1 MLNLENIRFK
11 PPTNGSYT
19 VVPLQGSDF
28 LNSTTSFIFG
38 KFGYLPHDNE
48 NDKEH
53 ENEEKTIGKRKQD
66 KEKEK
71 GKSIVENN
79 SESPTQT
86 KGAISRNR
94 SDAQLKR
101 STLYFY
107 YALLLLDET
116 TKITLYQWKKSSE
129 RITDPLREIICES
142 IYCNHT
148 KVFSADDNYEV
159 IYDETNDFQT
169 VNIDEQTGYPVVV
182 KEEHEKYSLPQS
194 CRIQQHIIFHFVNK
208 LLQAKNM
215 TFQHIIKKNPV
226 KLVSSIKLKNYIDS
240 DENGNIISKTYG
252 YEELLNCIFSFFN
265 YFLDSS
271 TGITKQLI
279 VGNSSCQP
287 DEISKNK
294 DCIFIGRNIFLEMIY
309 QLRTTD
315 LPMETIFVTFL
326 EKQFNIQQT
335 IEINL
340 PIQIENEIQ
349 KNQIE
354 LTNGFLQMNVDG
366 F

>member
-19 VVPLQGSDF
+19 IIPLQGSDF

-48 NDKEH
+48 NDKEQQ
-53 ENEEKTIGKRKQD
+53 NDEKTERKQD
-66 KEKEK
+66 KVKVK
-71 GKSIVENN
+71 VKSIVENN
-79 SESPTQT
+79 SESPKPTN
-86 KGAISRNR
+86 GAISRKR

-169 VNIDEQTGYPVVV
+169 VNIDEQTGCPVIA
-182 KEEHEKYSLPQS
+182 KEEHEKYSLSQS
-194 CRIQQHIIFHFVNK
+194 CRIQQHIIFHIINK

-226 KLVSSIKLKNYIDS
+226 KLVASIKFEQYIDS
-240 DENGNIISKTYG
+240 DENGNIITKTSD
-252 YEELLNCIFSFFN
+252 YEELVDCIFSFFN

-309 QLRTTD
+309 QLKTTD
-315 LPMETIFVTFL
+315 LPMETIFSTFL
-326 EKQFNIQQT
+326 DKQINYQQMMEKEND
-335 IEINL
+335 IEY
-340 PIQIENEIQ
+340 
-349 KNQIE
+349 
-354 LTNGFLQMNVDG
+354 TNSFIQMNRDG